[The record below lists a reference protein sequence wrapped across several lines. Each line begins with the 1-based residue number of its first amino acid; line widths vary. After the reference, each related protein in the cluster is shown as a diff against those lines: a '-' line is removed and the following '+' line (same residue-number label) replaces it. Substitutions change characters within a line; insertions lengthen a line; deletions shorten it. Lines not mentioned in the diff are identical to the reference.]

1 MRVRARLPPPGGP
14 RIAAMPDSPVR
25 PIAKVVLVAMMALG
39 SIALWLGVPIGWLWI
54 GSQWQSS
61 SQSTGFGPYM
71 VVLAGIIV
79 SVVLLA
85 KGLAIL
91 NRAYGRLAGDAATMR
106 VRLPWHRSMRGD
118 DDSRYQRNVLD
129 VVMVISVGFAVLAMT
144 IWFFFFAGS
153 PLPST

>member
-1 MRVRARLPPPGGP
+1 MT
-14 RIAAMPDSPVR
+14 DSPLQPVAKAAL
-25 PIAKVVLVAMMALG
+25 IAVMAVG
-39 SIALWLGVPIGWLWI
+39 SVALWLGVPIGWLWI
-54 GSQWQSS
+54 GSQWQSE

-71 VVLAGIIV
+71 LVLAGIVV
-79 SVVLLA
+79 SVALLA
-85 KGLAIL
+85 KGLAMI
-91 NRAYGRLAGDAATMR
+91 NRVYGRVAGDESKVR

-129 VVMVISVGFAVLAMT
+129 VVMVISVSIAVLAMT